1 MPGRLIVLEGTEG
14 VGKSTQA
21 TRLAESLGAVLVR
34 EPGASALGERV
45 RALLLDPTI
54 TIEPRAELLLFLAA
68 RAQLVPVIRRH
79 LAEGTTVVADRFFL
93 STYAY
98 QGAGR
103 GLPEAEIRE
112 LNRVATEGLVPDL
125 TLLLVFPPAAGL
137 ARAESRALGRDRM
150 ERSGVEFHRRV
161 GEAFGRFL
169 TPDWQREHPEC
180 GPIIGLDATGEVDAV
195 AARIRGV
202 VTGQFPKEF
211 ESWGAECGHGH

>member
-1 MPGRLIVLEGTEG
+1 MPGRLIVFEGTEG

-21 TRLAESLGAVLVR
+21 ARLAESLGAMLVR

-45 RALLLDPTI
+45 RAVLLDPDI

-68 RAQLVPVIRRH
+68 RAQLVPVIRAQ
-79 LAEGTTVVADRFFL
+79 LAQGTTVVADRFFL

-103 GLPEAEIRE
+103 GLPESEIRE
-112 LNRVATEGLVPDL
+112 ANRVATEGLMPDL
-125 TLLLVFPPAAGL
+125 TVLLVYPTAAGL
-137 ARAESRALGRDRM
+137 ARAGGRDRM

-161 GEAFGRFL
+161 GNAFGRFL

-180 GPIIGLDATGEVDAV
+180 GPIVGLDATGDVDAV
-195 AARIRGV
+195 AARIRGI
-202 VTGQFPKEF
+202 VTERFPKEF
-211 ESWGAECGHGH
+211 ESWGAQCGHER

>member
-21 TRLAESLGAVLVR
+21 SRLAESVGAVLVR

-45 RALLLDPTI
+45 RALLLDPSV

-68 RAQLVPVIRRH
+68 RAQLVPVIRDH
-79 LAEGTTVVADRFFL
+79 LARGTTVVADRFFL

-103 GLPEAEIRE
+103 GLPESEVRE
-112 LNRVATEGLVPDL
+112 ANRIATEGLTPDL
-125 TLLLVFPPAAGL
+125 TVLLVYPTTAGL
-137 ARAESRALGRDRM
+137 ARAGGRDRM
-150 ERSGVEFHRRV
+150 ERSGVEFHKRV
-161 GEAFGRFL
+161 GDAFGQFL
-169 TPDWQREHPEC
+169 TPDWQRAHPEC
-180 GPIIGLDATGEVDAV
+180 GPIAGLDATGDVDTV

-202 VTGQFPKEF
+202 ITERFPKEF
-211 ESWGAECGHGH
+211 ESWGAQCGHGR

>member
-1 MPGRLIVLEGTEG
+1 
-14 VGKSTQA
+14 
-21 TRLAESLGAVLVR
+21 VLVR

-54 TIEPRAELLLFLAA
+54 MIEPRAELLLFLAA

-103 GLPEAEIRE
+103 GLPEAEVRE

-137 ARAESRALGRDRM
+137 ARAGGRDRM
-150 ERSGVEFHRRV
+150 ERSGVEFHGRV

-180 GPIIGLDATGEVDAV
+180 GPIVGLDATGEIDAV

-202 VTGQFPKEF
+202 VTEQFPKEF